1 MPIHVLYLDCC
12 VDIVTVSYYI
22 SEEVSSA
29 DTDVSG
35 GDDDEHHCGPQGPVD
50 SFTCQTSGVSGL

>member
-35 GDDDEHHCGPQGPVD
+35 DDDEHHCGPLGPVD

>member
-29 DTDVSG
+29 NTDVS
-35 GDDDEHHCGPQGPVD
+35 GDDDEHHCGPDDLWG